1 MNNQELAFEKLSRLK
16 VGALFMEMGT
26 GKTKVALDLISSKA
40 HKVDYI
46 LWICPFSIKSEIEAE
61 RRKWHAELTID
72 VVGCESIG
80 ASDKEFLR
88 LFRAVETH
96 KSFIVVDESLKIKN
110 KDAKRTERILKLGEL
125 AEYRLI
131 LNGTPLSK
139 NVLDLWTQMQFLSPK
154 ILRMSY
160 NEFKNT
166 YCEYYVRGRLK
177 GLVKKQYN
185 VEHLISL
192 IQPYIFDSELELGKQ
207 KHYFDYPYQM
217 DDREEY
223 EELKERYLQAPNID
237 FMTISQS
244 LQAHYC
250 KSEEKAQIIESLI
263 NEINDRVI
271 VFVKFLKS
279 IPNGAAAITGD
290 LNEKER
296 AAVIEDFRQ
305 GKMKVLYITYGCGA
319 FGLNLQFCKN
329 MIFADHTFDYSQQIQ
344 AEARIYRLGQ
354 ENDVNYYNLWCD
366 VGLERLIRGSLEKK
380 TRLLDEVK
388 KEIDKNG
395 AEQWLK
401 SI

>member
-61 RRKWHAELTID
+61 RRKWHAELMID

-154 ILRMSY
+154 ILKMSY

-395 AEQWLK
+395 AEKWLK